1 MTHRA
6 TVAVVVM
13 EEVKVAVVRVEVME
27 VVELMGE
34 EVRSPQEEL
43 VAEAEAE
50 ATEAVE
56 MEAVARVVA

>member
-1 MTHRA
+1 
-6 TVAVVVM
+6 M

-27 VVELMGE
+27 VVEPMGE